1 MPTPTTPLAQIM
13 RSAADQG
20 ILVPAFNVA
29 YLPMLKPMAD
39 ALKRLDT
46 FGLIECAR
54 PDVEKFGAGSFEA
67 VHNEYRRHGDP
78 AFTRLHLDHAPV
90 VDEDGERVD
99 YRSLIRQALDFGY
112 DSVMVDGSRLGL
124 EENIAVTKEV
134 CEMAHAAGAPVEAE
148 LGAVLGHEKGPLPP
162 YDELFESGQGFT
174 RPEEAER
181 FVQETGVAWLSV
193 AIGNIHGAIS
203 GAAKSQDK
211 VAARLNIDHLRK
223 LREVTG
229 VPMVLHGGSGI
240 QIEFVLEAIRNGIA
254 KINVG
259 TDIRHAY
266 ERPAGEDLSDVEAG
280 VRGVAKRMEELIC
293 DVYGIEGTAA
303 KLT

>member
-1 MPTPTTPLAQIM
+1 MLDAKTPLSQIM
-13 RSAADQG
+13 KSAADQG

-29 YLPMLKPMAD
+29 HLPMLKPMAD
-39 ALKRLDT
+39 ALARLKT

-67 VHNEYRRHGDP
+67 VREEYRWHGNP

-90 VDEDGERVD
+90 IDEEGVRVD
-99 YRSLIRQALDFGY
+99 YRGAIQQALDLGY
-112 DSVMVDGSRLGL
+112 DSVMVDGSRLDL

-134 CEMAHAAGAPVEAE
+134 CGMAHPLGRPVEAE

-162 YDELFESGQGFT
+162 YDELFESGRGFT
-174 RPEEAER
+174 RPEEAAR
-181 FVQETGVAWLSV
+181 FVQETGVDWLSV

-203 GAAKSQDK
+203 GAAKSRDK

-240 QIEFVLEAIRNGIA
+240 QLDCVLEAIRNGIA
-254 KINVG
+254 KLNIG

-266 ERPAGEDLSDVEAG
+266 ERPAGEDLSDVDAG
-280 VRGVAKRMEELIC
+280 VGGVAKRMEEIIQM
-293 DVYGIEGTAA
+293 YGIEGSAE
-303 KLT
+303 KLG